1 MIIDDIAIVRK
12 LIKCSNNSPMCDGK
26 CSSCEF
32 DFDEDKLF
40 EAEERLVGAL
50 YDKHEVVLVDIDD
63 FPHCPN
69 CGERLINYEVNNTK
83 VNFCPYCGTRLQ

>member
-32 DFDEDKLF
+32 DFDEGKLF

-50 YDKHEVVLVDIDD
+50 YDKHGFVFKDGDD
-63 FPHCPN
+63 FPYCPN
-69 CGERLINYEVNNTK
+69 CGEYFDYIVGDTK
-83 VNFCPYCGTRLQ
+83 INFCPHCGIKLQ